1 MNKKFE
7 KKLGKSKEPI
17 VKIKNVDFHAL
28 SRQIEQDL
36 EKNPKKGVKKK
47 KKERKKHLIPLQKKI
62 KVKYQL
68 QKIQEM
74 KIPT

>member
-36 EKNPKKGVKKK
+36 EKKSKKRREEE
-47 KKERKKHLIPLQKKI
+47 KERKKKAFNSITKK
-62 KVKYQL
+62 K
-68 QKIQEM
+68 
-74 KIPT
+74 

>member
-28 SRQIEQDL
+28 SRKL
-36 EKNPKKGVKKK
+36 EKEYEMKSKKKEKKK
-47 KKERKKHLIPLQKKI
+47 KKERKKLLILLQRKEIITRQLQKK
-62 KVKYQL
+62 
-68 QKIQEM
+68 
-74 KIPT
+74 